1 MRSMTSYKCKY
12 LVMAI
17 FSLLLLSSCSYIP
30 DKLNPIEW
38 ASDGYDWVLGEDNN
52 SYSNSNFR
60 DEIQGGQSS
69 SGLPMCRGT
78 DFMQWHNCQGTY
90 RFANGDQYIGNWK
103 NGKRTGQGT
112 YTWPDGEKYEGAFKD
127 GVKNGRGTV
136 YFSDGEVWVGQ
147 FRDGRWVD
155 GDKYKAGESLPAR

>member
-1 MRSMTSYKCKY
+1 MTAHKCKY
-12 LVMAI
+12 FVITIASVI
-17 FSLLLLSSCSYIP
+17 LLSGCSYVP

-38 ASDGYDWVLGEDNN
+38 ASDGYDWLLGGDDY

-60 DEIQGGQSS
+60 SDMEKEQTL
-69 SGLPMCRGT
+69 SGLPECRGT
-78 DFMQWHNCQGTY
+78 DFMEWHNCEGTY
-90 RFANGDQYIGNWK
+90 RFANGDQYVGNWK

-112 YTWPDGEKYEGAFKD
+112 YTWPDGEKYVGAFKD

-136 YFSDGEVWVGQ
+136 YFTDGEIWVGE

-155 GDKYKAGESLPAR
+155 GDKYGAGENAPRR